1 MPTVSYITPIMNRT
15 NDDVS
20 YARDHQNDLTNKNI
34 GAWNYTDANRVCN
47 NLKYAAEY
55 MYEQGFLSQPYSMQ
69 IKLDWKET
77 DIMTSESLNS
87 MIVDN
92 MNNLKSYSRPDLTW
106 YPIASIANMDY
117 SIANWLE
124 RNIDALATQVP
135 MPPDTYKLTVE
146 NGSGSGNYEAETVVT
161 IKANPPETGEVF
173 DRWSGDH
180 LENIGDATSE
190 VTTYTMPNQ
199 DITLTAN
206 YTGVIPHTLTV
217 TTYTETETVRL
228 AMGDI
233 HYIEADP
240 APQGKVFHHWVVE
253 PSTYEKNLY
262 EPAASTHFTMPN
274 EDVTLTAFY
283 ITKGEKQLVVNNGRG
298 SGWYEYDTYAAVSSN
313 KPTNAIFTNWTGDT
327 QYLTGEVTQE
337 YNSVKIPD
345 VNVITITAHWSIPPA
360 TNIKVKIVNGMIS
373 STGLSEGTFTEWDRL
388 NIVANNP
395 SEGQTF
401 SHWVIEGSGSISS
414 DDIDSA
420 NTIFTV
426 GNAEATV
433 TAMYRDLEYHD
444 LTVIT
449 NSGTTTKTLEKYDLF
464 TVDSNPAPDGYTFDK
479 WTGDIQTYT
488 YPYEDWIA
496 ANGHRFRAELPV
508 TGTYMGDSDRTIT
521 ANYRPINPHTLTVKQ
536 LSGDVTYTQ
545 AEFTTVRITA
555 EDAPAGKRFTGWSK
569 SGEGTLSSNSAQSV
583 TFTFGNGDAVV
594 TPNYV
599 NVWTVTV
606 IDGTIAGSTSA
617 LLDEGE
623 TYYYLRTR
631 NLAVYERFDG
641 WTQSGPGI
649 IHNTASTRT
658 TFTVGNGDVTITAN
672 ISEYPDK
679 TLTIYWRNPDTGEDT
694 LVSQNTYRYGTT
706 ITGIEAVTAPN
717 QTTFSAWLGDV
728 NLLSPSALA
737 STVII
742 PSLTADTTIIAT
754 YYYPKS
760 PEYYTLT
767 VYDGYPE
774 EGSYAVGSQITVRAK
789 NPAQGW
795 EFYKWTGDTQYFVNP
810 DLTLSENAVII
821 PQQALTLRAIFNVV
835 GELPLFEVNVT
846 NGTASATYYTGEE
859 ENQVEHEESGTTILI
874 PAGVEV
880 TLTADPDL
888 VGWVFNYWDIKQ
900 PGVTDIVRTE
910 NPTTFTM
917 IEDNLDIIMVRREQG
932 RASVYGTDATSLSEV
947 YPGVYS
953 INGTL
958 QDTNDYHYEF
968 LNWTCV
974 DADGN
979 DCISAIEDPDHT
991 PTNITVT
998 ENKDLWIE
1006 AVYTTY
1012 YRLTVVGGQDTGS
1025 GYYYEGE
1032 TVGTIYADTPTPESR
1047 LQFDQ
1052 WEDPTGV
1059 VQNIYDKTPTVIMKD
1074 TVSTITAIF
1083 TSIDAKGNS
1092 IVITGDDIHDGL
1104 ITRHDSYLINGVYSV
1119 GTIVFDKD
1127 GCLGVITQ
1135 VDPDEN
1141 DDTDDFRVNKLF
1153 YGGNF

>member
-1 MPTVSYITPIMNRT
+1 MPTVNYITPITNRT
-15 NDDVS
+15 SADVS
-20 YARDHQNDLTNKNI
+20 YAKSHQDDLINKNI

-55 MYEQGFLSQPYSMQ
+55 MYEQGFLSQPYSAQ

-117 SIANWLE
+117 SVANWLE

-135 MPPDTYKLTVE
+135 IPPDTYRLTIE
-146 NGSGSGNYEAETVVT
+146 NGSGTGDYEAETIVT
-161 IKANPPETGEVF
+161 IKANPPKTGEAF
-173 DRWSGDH
+173 DNWSGDH
-180 LENIGDATSE
+180 LENIGDAE
-190 VTTYTMPNQ
+190 EPVTTYTMPNE
-199 DITLTAN
+199 DVTLTAN
-206 YTGVIPHTLTV
+206 YTGTIPHTLTV
-217 TTYTETETVRL
+217 ITYTNTETVEL
-228 AMGDI
+228 SMGGI

-253 PSTYEKNLY
+253 PSIYEKNLY

-274 EDVTLTAFY
+274 EDVILTAFY
-283 ITKGEKQLVVNNGRG
+283 ITKGEKQLIVENGRG

-313 KPTNAIFTNWTGDT
+313 KPINAIFTNWTGDT

-345 VNVITITAHWSIPPA
+345 VNVITITAHWTIPPA
-360 TNIKVKIVNGMIS
+360 TNIKVSIINGLIS
-373 STGLSEGTFTEWDRL
+373 STGLTEGKFTEWDKL
-388 NIVANNP
+388 SISADNAP
-395 SEGQTF
+395 EGQIF
-401 SHWVIEGSGSISS
+401 SHWSIEGAGSISS
-414 DDIDSA
+414 FDIDSA
-420 NTIFTV
+420 NTVFTV
-426 GNAEATV
+426 GNAEAII
-433 TAMYRDLEYHD
+433 TAIYRDLEYHN
-444 LTVIT
+444 LTVTT
-449 NSGTTTKTLEKYDLF
+449 NGGTTVRLVEKYDLF

-496 ANGHRFRAELPV
+496 ANGHKFRAEEPV

-555 EDAPAGKRFTGWSK
+555 EDAPAGKRFTGWRI
-569 SGEGTLSSNSAQSV
+569 SGAGNISSDDSQ
-583 TFTFGNGDAVV
+583 TIIFTFGNGDTTL

-599 NVWTVTV
+599 NVWTITV
-606 IDGTIAGSTSA
+606 LDGTIRGSSSA
-617 LLDEGE
+617 LLDEGR
-623 TYYYLRTR
+623 TYRYLQVR
-631 NLAVYERFDG
+631 NLAVYEKFDG
-641 WTQSGPGI
+641 WTQSGPGTI
-649 IHNTASTRT
+649 NNTAATRT
-658 TFTVGNGDVTITAN
+658 TFTVGNGDATITAN

-679 TLTIYWRNPDTGEDT
+679 TLTVYWRHPDTNVDT
-694 LVSQNTYRYGTT
+694 LISQETYTYGTT
-706 ITGIEAVTAPN
+706 ITGIEAVTALN

-728 NLLSPSALA
+728 ELLSPSALA
-737 STVII
+737 STVSI

-810 DLTLSENAVII
+810 DLTLSENAVIM

-846 NGTASATYYTGEE
+846 NGTASAVYYTGEE

-874 PAGVEV
+874 PAGIEV
-880 TLTADPDL
+880 TLTAEPDL
-888 VGWVFNYWDIKQ
+888 VGWEFDYWDIKQ
-900 PGVTDIVRTE
+900 PGVTDIVKTE
-910 NPTTFTM
+910 NPATFTM

-932 RASVYGTDATSLSEV
+932 KSSVYGTNATSLSEV
-947 YPGVYS
+947 YPDTYP

-958 QDTNDYHYEF
+958 QDTNDYHYVF
-968 LNWTCV
+968 SHWTCV

-979 DCISAIEDPDHT
+979 DCISAIEDPDSVS
-991 PTNITVT
+991 TNITVT
-998 ENKDLWIE
+998 EDKDLWIE
-1006 AVYTTY
+1006 AVYITY
-1012 YRLTVVGGQDTGS
+1012 YRLTVVEGQDTGS
-1025 GYYYEGE
+1025 GYYYEGQ
-1032 TVGTIYADTPTPESR
+1032 TVNTVYANTPTPESK
-1047 LQFDQ
+1047 LQFDH

-1059 VQNIYDKTPTVIMKD
+1059 IQNIYDRTPTIIMKN
-1074 TVSTITAIF
+1074 TVSTITAVF

-1092 IVITGDDIHDGL
+1092 IAITGDDIHDGL

-1127 GCLGVITQ
+1127 GCIGVITQ
-1135 VDPDEN
+1135 VDPDGTDN
-1141 DDTDDFRVNKLF
+1141 TDDFKVEKLF

>member
-20 YARDHQNDLTNKNI
+20 YARSHQNDLTNKNI

-161 IKANPPETGEVF
+161 IRANPPETGEVF

-206 YTGVIPHTLTV
+206 YTGVIPHTLTI
-217 TTYTETETVRL
+217 TTYTKTETARL

-240 APQGKVFHHWVVE
+240 APQGKVFHHWIVE
-253 PSTYEKNLY
+253 PSTYERNLY

-583 TFTFGNGDAVV
+583 TFTFGNGDAVI

-623 TYYYLRTR
+623 TYRYLRTR

-641 WTQSGPGI
+641 WTQSGPGT

-810 DLTLSENAVII
+810 DLTLSENAVIM

-888 VGWVFNYWDIKQ
+888 VGWVFGYWDVKQ

-932 RASVYGTDATSLSEV
+932 RASVYGTNATSLSEV

-958 QDTNDYHYEF
+958 QDTNDYHYVF

-998 ENKDLWIE
+998 EDKDLWIE

-1047 LQFDQ
+1047 LQFDH

-1074 TVSTITAIF
+1074 TVSTITAVF

-1092 IVITGDDIHDGL
+1092 IAVTGDDIHDGL

-1127 GCLGVITQ
+1127 GCIGVITQ
-1135 VDPDEN
+1135 VDPDGTDN
-1141 DDTDDFRVNKLF
+1141 TDDFKVEKLF
-1153 YGGNF
+1153 YGGNV

>member
-117 SIANWLE
+117 SVANWLE

-146 NGSGSGNYEAETVVT
+146 NGSGSGSYEAETVVT
-161 IKANPPETGEVF
+161 IRANPPETGEVF

-217 TTYTETETVRL
+217 TTYTKTETVRL

-253 PSTYEKNLY
+253 PSIYEKNLY

-283 ITKGEKQLVVNNGRG
+283 ITKGEKQLVVKNGRG

-313 KPTNAIFTNWTGDT
+313 KPINAIFTNWTGDT

-464 TVDSNPAPDGYTFDK
+464 TVDSNPAPDGHTFDK
-479 WTGDIQTYT
+479 WTGDIRTYT

-623 TYYYLRTR
+623 TYRYLRTR
-631 NLAVYERFDG
+631 DLAVYERFDG
-641 WTQSGPGI
+641 WTQSGPGT
-649 IHNTASTRT
+649 IHNTAATRT

-679 TLTIYWRNPDTGEDT
+679 TLTVYWRNPDTGEDT

-737 STVII
+737 STVTI

-774 EGSYAVGSQITVRAK
+774 SGNYAVGSQITIRAK

-810 DLTLSENAVII
+810 DLTLSENAVIM

-846 NGTASATYYTGEE
+846 NGTASATYYTDEE

-874 PAGVEV
+874 PAGIEV
-880 TLTADPDL
+880 ALTADPDL
-888 VGWVFNYWDIKQ
+888 VGWVFDYWDIKQ
-900 PGVTDIVRTE
+900 PGVTDIVKTE
-910 NPTTFTM
+910 NPATFTM
-917 IEDNLDIIMVRREQG
+917 IEDNLDIIMIRREQG
-932 RASVYGTDATSLSEV
+932 RASVYGTNATSLSEV

-953 INGTL
+953 ISGTL
-958 QDTNDYHYEF
+958 QDTNDYHYVF

-974 DADGN
+974 DVDGN
-979 DCISAIEDPDHT
+979 DCISAIEDPNSVS
-991 PTNITVT
+991 TNITVT
-998 ENKDLWIE
+998 EDKDLWIE

-1047 LQFDQ
+1047 LQFDH

-1059 VQNIYDKTPTVIMKD
+1059 IQNIYDPTPTIIMKD
-1074 TVSTITAIF
+1074 TVSTITAVF

-1092 IVITGDDIHDGL
+1092 IAITGDDIHDGL

-1127 GCLGVITQ
+1127 GCIGVITQ
-1135 VDPDEN
+1135 VDPDGT
-1141 DDTDDFRVNKLF
+1141 DDTDDFKVEKLF

>member
-146 NGSGSGNYEAETVVT
+146 NGSGSGSYEAETVVT
-161 IKANPPETGEVF
+161 IRANPPETGEVF

-253 PSTYEKNLY
+253 PSIYEKNLY

-283 ITKGEKQLVVNNGRG
+283 ITKGEKQLVVKNGRG

-373 STGLSEGTFTEWDRL
+373 STGLSEGTFTEWDNL
-388 NIVANNP
+388 NIIANNAP
-395 SEGQTF
+395 EGQTF
-401 SHWVIEGSGSISS
+401 SNWTIEGAGSISEW
-414 DDIDSA
+414 DIDSA
-420 NTIFTV
+420 NAVFTV

-433 TAMYRDLEYHD
+433 TAVYRNLEYHD
-444 LTVIT
+444 LTVTT
-449 NSGTTTKTLEKYDLF
+449 NSGTTVKTLEKYDLF

-479 WTGDIQTYT
+479 WEGDISTYRR
-488 YPYEDWIA
+488 PYDTWLEYMS
-496 ANGHRFRAELPV
+496 HRFTADSPI
-508 TGTYMGDSDRTIT
+508 TGTYMGGSDRTIT
-521 ANYRPINPHTLTVKQ
+521 ATYRPINPHTLTVKQ

-545 AEFTTVRITA
+545 AEFTTIKVTA

-569 SGEGTLSSNSAQSV
+569 SGAGTLSSPTTQST
-583 TFTFGNGDAVV
+583 TFTFGNGDTIL

-599 NVWTVTV
+599 NIWTVTV
-606 IDGTIAGSTSA
+606 INGTINGHTSV
-617 LLDEGE
+617 LLDEGQ
-623 TYYYLRTR
+623 TYDYLQTR
-631 NLAVYERFDG
+631 SLAPYERFDG
-641 WTQSGPGI
+641 WTQSGPGT
-649 IHNTASTRT
+649 IHNTAATRT
-658 TFTVGNGDVTITAN
+658 KFTVGNGDVTITAN

-679 TLTIYWRNPDTGEDT
+679 TLTVYWRNPDTGVDT

-737 STVII
+737 STVTI

-754 YYYPKS
+754 YYYPQS

-774 EGSYAVGSQITVRAK
+774 SGNYAVGSQITVRAK

-795 EFYKWTGDTQYFVNP
+795 EFHKWTGDTKYFVNP
-810 DLTLSENAVII
+810 DLTLSENAVIM

-874 PAGVEV
+874 PAGIEV

-888 VGWVFNYWDIKQ
+888 VGWVFDYWDIKQ
-900 PGVTDIVRTE
+900 TGVTDIVKTE
-910 NPTTFTM
+910 NPATFTM

-932 RASVYGTDATSLSEV
+932 RASVYGTNATSLSEV

-958 QDTNDYHYEF
+958 QDTNDYHYVF

-974 DADGN
+974 DVDGN
-979 DCISAIEDPDHT
+979 DCISAIEDPDSVS
-991 PTNITVT
+991 TNITVT
-998 ENKDLWIE
+998 EDKDLWIE

-1047 LQFDQ
+1047 LQFDH

-1059 VQNIYDKTPTVIMKD
+1059 VQNIYDPTPTVVMKD
-1074 TVSTITAIF
+1074 TVSTITAVF

-1092 IVITGDDIHDGL
+1092 IAITGDDIHDGL

-1127 GCLGVITQ
+1127 GCIGVITQ
-1135 VDPDEN
+1135 VDPDGTDN
-1141 DDTDDFRVNKLF
+1141 TDDFKVEKLF

>member
-117 SIANWLE
+117 SVANWLE

-146 NGSGSGNYEAETVVT
+146 NGSGSGSYEAETVVT
-161 IKANPPETGEVF
+161 IRANPPETGEVF

-217 TTYTETETVRL
+217 TTYTKTETVRL

-253 PSTYEKNLY
+253 PSIYEKNLY

-283 ITKGEKQLVVNNGRG
+283 ITKGEKQLVVKNGRG

-401 SHWVIEGSGSISS
+401 SHWVIEGAGSISEW
-414 DDIDSA
+414 DIDSA
-420 NTIFTV
+420 NAVFTV

-433 TAMYRDLEYHD
+433 TAVYRNLEYHD
-444 LTVIT
+444 LTVTT
-449 NSGTTTKTLEKYDLF
+449 NSGTTVKTLEKYDLF

-479 WTGDIQTYT
+479 WEGDISTYRR
-488 YPYEDWIA
+488 PYDTWLEYMS
-496 ANGHRFRAELPV
+496 HRFTADSPI
-508 TGTYMGDSDRTIT
+508 TGTYMGGSDRTIT
-521 ANYRPINPHTLTVKQ
+521 ANYRPINPHTLIVKQ
-536 LSGDVTYTQ
+536 LSGDLTYTQ

-623 TYYYLRTR
+623 TYRYLQTR

-641 WTQSGPGI
+641 WTQSGPGT
-649 IHNTASTRT
+649 IHNTAATRT

-679 TLTIYWRNPDTGEDT
+679 TLTVYWRNPDTGEDT

-737 STVII
+737 STVTI

-754 YYYPKS
+754 YYYPQS

-932 RASVYGTDATSLSEV
+932 RASVYGTNATSLSEV

-979 DCISAIEDPDHT
+979 DCISTIEDPDHT

-998 ENKDLWIE
+998 EDKDLWIE

-1047 LQFDQ
+1047 LQFDY

-1092 IVITGDDIHDGL
+1092 IAVTGDDIHDGL

-1127 GCLGVITQ
+1127 GCIGVITQ